1 MSPSSVTP
9 PSDTATEQQDHMLE
23 PLRARL
29 LLGGLKSLFLSMQD
43 AIDETEQEGSVT
55 QALVDGLLDTRE
67 AIQMVLNQLA
77 HVQNISKGSRACC
90 EHALCTTEGCEGDCE
105 DCHEDACQEDC
116 EDCDSCEGCEPCEE
130 EEDEED
136 EEAEFVSEPVKA
148 KKPAKKPVKAK
159 QKKAPKPVKQAGK
172 KPTGFSSSRPG
183 VASNVIR
190 G

>member
-130 EEDEED
+130 ED